1 MRFPIDVV
9 LLDRSDRPV
18 GVRHLPPG
26 RLLLPRPR
34 VRHIVEVAA
43 GRGGA
48 FSAALTE
55 HRPRIPA

>member
-9 LLDRSDRPV
+9 MLDRSDRPI

-26 RLLLPRPR
+26 RLLLPRPG

-43 GRGGA
+43 GRGEP

-55 HRPRIPA
+55 QRQPVRS